1 MKSWIGRYPGVIST
15 AVCLVLLITFFTGCS
30 YKKGDMYSDWRGVNT
45 NRYVITDEDIQTI
58 IANIRPSP
66 RNIQAHFR
74 QGLIFQARGQ
84 HKLAIDEFNRVLL
97 IDPNHIK
104 AHNAIGVS
112 LDNAGYYETAVRH
125 YKAALSLDPELDYVY
140 NNLGY
145 SYFLQSNYTE
155 AINSFQK
162 AVELNQNKMI
172 YQNNLGM
179 AYAQKGLFKEA
190 LARFE
195 KSPITDR
202 TPDTGQPD
210 TRKVT
215 VQDKEPAAHKVRA
228 AVVPPPVKEP
238 QDFSVIE
245 PQEFS
250 AIETKDFSA
259 IETQARPVQEVAEPE
274 KILEQAFERAAIP
287 AVEVRDLS
295 DAQEI
300 SDPLQAEPPGQE
312 ILISRQERSIKPGP
326 ILKEPAAHPQH
337 SLEPS
342 EEKSIVPLQE
352 ETPYTVQVGA
362 FEIGE
367 NAAKIHAGLLEKG
380 YSASITEPSEDQFH
394 RVQVGTYSSLEK
406 AQTAARSLSR
416 AENIETL
423 ISVKNQPPMK
433 TAAVSPPLIRAT
445 DTPRSNTY
453 NFLLYVPLEVLNG
466 NGVRHMAREI
476 SYHLEDHGFRVNR
489 VGNASHFNYP
499 RTTIYYR
506 PGNHLVANLL
516 ASQFTNKCEI
526 RQVETSAL
534 PNTRVRLIIGKDMA
548 QYSDVL
554 QQALRGGEFR
564 VAVSH

>member
-1 MKSWIGRYPGVIST
+1 MKSWSLHYPGVIST

-30 YKKGDMYSDWRGVNT
+30 YRKGDMYSDWRGVNT

-58 IANIRPSP
+58 MANIRPSP

-104 AHNAIGVS
+104 AHNAIGIS

-202 TPDTGQPD
+202 ALDSGQSG

-228 AVVPPPVKEP
+228 AVIPPP
-238 QDFSVIE
+238 
-245 PQEFS
+245 
-250 AIETKDFSA
+250 ARETRDFSA
-259 IETQARPVQEVAEPE
+259 TEPQVRPLQEVAEPE

-287 AVEVRDLS
+287 VVGVRDLP
-295 DAQEI
+295 DEQEI
-300 SDPLQAEPPGQE
+300 SVPPQAEPPGQE
-312 ILISRQERSIKPGP
+312 ILISRQEPSIKPGP
-326 ILKEPAAHPQH
+326 ILEEPVAHPQYC
-337 SLEPS
+337 LESS

-362 FEIGE
+362 FEIRE

-380 YSASITEPSEDQFH
+380 YSSRIAEPKTDRFH
-394 RVQVGTYSSLEK
+394 RVQVGTYSSLEN
-406 AQTAARSLSR
+406 AQKAARALARS
-416 AENIETL
+416 ENI
-423 ISVKNQPPMK
+423 K
-433 TAAVSPPLIRAT
+433 TFIPVGNRPPLQSAASAPSAQGNPFDWTRVSH
-445 DTPRSNTY
+445 D
-453 NFLLYVPLEVLNG
+453 FLDYVPLEVLNG
-466 NGVRHMAREI
+466 NGVRHMAHKI
-476 SYHLEDHGFRVNR
+476 SSHLEKHGFRVNR
-489 VGNASHFNYP
+489 VGNAGHFNYS

-506 PGNHLVANLL
+506 PGNHLVANML
-516 ASQFTNKCEI
+516 ADQFTHKCEM

-534 PNTRVRLIIGKDMA
+534 PHARVRLIIGNDLA
-548 QYSDVL
+548 PYNDVL
-554 QQALRGGEFR
+554 QQALRAGEFR
-564 VAVSH
+564 VARN